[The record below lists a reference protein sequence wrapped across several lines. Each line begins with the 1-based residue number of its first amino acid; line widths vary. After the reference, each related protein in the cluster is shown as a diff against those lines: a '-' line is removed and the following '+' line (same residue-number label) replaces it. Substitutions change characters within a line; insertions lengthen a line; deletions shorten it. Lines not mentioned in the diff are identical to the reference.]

1 MHLTTNISSKMSQQQ
16 RQHMAENY
24 LVIWVDGNI
33 DMANEDCQN
42 TLTQLRGAVNQV
54 NLCTTIEECIQQLN
68 ENPDLM
74 SFVISSGTL
83 GQHLVPNIHEIQK
96 LKSIYIFC
104 RNKKEHQVWAHNWR
118 KVKGVHTNIKH
129 ICDKMI
135 TAIKRCNEDNITVG
149 IVGENEVRSSE
160 NLDQL
165 DSTFM
170 YSQIFKEILL
180 EIKHGE
186 QAIKDMVT
194 YCQEVYCGN
203 DNEIKIID
211 EFKHNYQASKAIWW
225 YTRQCFTYKMLNG
238 ALRTLNGDIMIRL
251 DDDQQLAQLADRI
264 RQEVDGSGWYRMEQ
278 RPNDSDKA
286 RIYNMLGE
294 VKTNQGQY
302 NEANSFYEAAL
313 ESCCKIVPK
322 DASTLAEIYK
332 NIGGV
337 QHIMGNYSEALQYF
351 EKALE
356 IRETVLPLSHPD
368 LAQIYAWMGAT
379 YSNTG
384 YYAKALEFH
393 KKAYKI
399 YRETLPLN
407 HPDMSISYSSIG
419 GVYNSMGDYTKA
431 LEFYEKANQIYE
443 KALPPNHPDLAASY
457 STVGQMFT
465 KMGSYSK
472 ALAFYKKAHEI
483 YEKALSSNHPDLA
496 SS

>member
-16 RQHMAENY
+16 RQRMAENY

-264 RQEVDGSGWYRMEQ
+264 RQEVDGSGWYRM
-278 RPNDSDKA
+278 
-286 RIYNMLGE
+286 
-294 VKTNQGQY
+294 
-302 NEANSFYEAAL
+302 
-313 ESCCKIVPK
+313 

>member
-251 DDDQQLAQLADRI
+251 D
-264 RQEVDGSGWYRMEQ
+264 
-278 RPNDSDKA
+278 
-286 RIYNMLGE
+286 
-294 VKTNQGQY
+294 
-302 NEANSFYEAAL
+302 
-313 ESCCKIVPK
+313 
-322 DASTLAEIYK
+322 ASTLAEIYK